1 MSMFDQVK
9 QAMAMRKEAK
19 RIQSEMERITN
30 EYSNGGITCV
40 VRGDFSIVSIKLTP
54 DAVKEVAAGKVER
67 FETML
72 KNVVDNAIKGVK
84 KQTQETMMAMMKDGE
99 GGGLAGMFGQ

>member
-19 RIQSEMERITN
+19 RIQSEIERITF

-40 VRGDFSIVSIKLTP
+40 VRGDFSIMSIKISEE
-54 DAVKEVAAGKVER
+54 AAKEVASGKTER

-72 KNVVDNAIKGVK
+72 KTVVDSAIKGVK
-84 KQTQETMMAMMKDGE
+84 KQTQEAMMAMMKENG
-99 GGGLAGMFGQ
+99 GGGLGGMFS

>member
-9 QAMAMRKEAK
+9 QAMQMRKEAK
-19 RIQSEMERITN
+19 RIQNEMERITH

-40 VRGDFSIVSIKLTP
+40 VRGDFAIVSIKIAP
-54 DAVKEVAAGKVER
+54 EVAKEVAAGKVER

-72 KNVVDNAIKGVK
+72 KNVVDSAIKGVK
-84 KQTQETMMAMMKDGE
+84 KQTQEAMMAMMKEGGE
-99 GGGLAGMFGQ
+99 GGLGGMFG

>member
-9 QAMAMRKEAK
+9 QAMQMRKEAK
-19 RIQSEMERITN
+19 RIQGEMERITH

-40 VRGDFSIVSIKLTP
+40 ARGDFSIVSIKIAP
-54 DAVKEVAAGKVER
+54 EAAKEVAAGKLER

-84 KQTQETMMAMMKDGE
+84 KQTQEAMMELMKE
-99 GGGLAGMFGQ
+99 GGGAGLGGMFG

>member
-1 MSMFDQVK
+1 MFEQVK
-9 QAMAMRKEAK
+9 QAMQMRKEAK
-19 RIQSEMERITN
+19 RIQSEMERITH

-40 VRGDFSIVSIKLTP
+40 VRGDFSIVSIKISP

-72 KNVVDNAIKGVK
+72 KSVIDNAIKGVK
-84 KQTQETMMAMMKDGE
+84 KQTQEAMMALMQE
-99 GGGLAGMFGQ
+99 GGAGGLGGMFG

>member
-1 MSMFDQVK
+1 MFEQVK
-9 QAMAMRKEAK
+9 QAMQMRKEAK
-19 RIQSEMERITN
+19 RIQSEMERITH

-40 VRGDFSIVSIKLTP
+40 VRGDFSIVSIKISP

-72 KNVVDNAIKGVK
+72 KSVIDNAIKGVK
-84 KQTQETMMAMMKDGE
+84 KQTQEAMMAMMKDG
-99 GGGLAGMFGQ
+99 GPGGLGGMFG

>member
-9 QAMAMRKEAK
+9 QAMQMRKEAK
-19 RIQSEMERITN
+19 RIQNEMERITH

-40 VRGDFSIVSIKLTP
+40 VRGDFAILSIKIAP
-54 DAVKEVAAGKVER
+54 EAVKEVAAGKVDR

-84 KQTQETMMAMMKDGE
+84 KQTQEAMMAMMKEE
-99 GGGLAGMFGQ
+99 GGGGMGGMFG

>member
-9 QAMAMRKEAK
+9 QAMQMRKEAK
-19 RIQSEMERITN
+19 RIQSEMERITF

-40 VRGDFSIVSIKLTP
+40 VRGDFAIASIKIAP
-54 DAVKEVAAGKVER
+54 EVAKEVAGGKVER

-84 KQTQETMMAMMKDGE
+84 KQTQEAMMAMMKDGE
-99 GGGLAGMFGQ
+99 GGGLGGMFG